1 MLRISKNV
9 NKKDTCDN
17 KVLSTNRFES
27 LSSNKDD
34 KHAFDKKKKTR
45 LFPNQY
51 YRQIIEIKK
60 FK

>member
-17 KVLSTNRFES
+17 KVVSTNRFKS

-34 KHAFDKKKKTR
+34 KHAFDKKNTPFSQPI
-45 LFPNQY
+45 LYTNH
-51 YRQIIEIKK
+51 
-60 FK
+60 